1 MLVLLIIIIKAVGIA
16 SLGFALSGPA
26 VMPVNADGAV
36 SASTVYRARTNQGAK
51 IMALE
56 NAVANG
62 NFAAFEDKKTQNAF
76 DLFISGSNALNSA
89 TMKATKKTELKL
101 KADIYAAVASKNSGA
116 LKTAYIEFIKVAD
129 LKPEYKPNE
138 LGQTDSSGYS
148 PTWGTDRQYIYQR

>member
-36 SASTVYRARTNQGAK
+36 SASTVFRARTNQGAK

-62 NFAAFEDKKTQNAF
+62 NFAAFEEKKTQNAF

-116 LKTAYIEFIKVAD
+116 LKTAYTEFIKVAD